1 MLNKF
6 KITGLI
12 LGLLLIANT
21 ASAAFLIEPHLSYN
35 LSGSGDNGLSGASKI
50 DFDYNGPQYGLR
62 MGYQTLG
69 LMAGLDFTR
78 SNYDMDN
85 KTVAG
90 TTVTKMER
98 NEWGLFV
105 GYDFPI
111 LVRAWGAYYF
121 SNTAKN
127 KTNGSV
133 LTGST
138 KELGVGFTGLPF
150 LSLNLMYRM
159 VDHDEFE
166 SASGVKSSIDYSNH
180 EFVVGVSLPLTL

>member
-1 MLNKF
+1 MLNKLKF
-6 KITGLI
+6 TGLI
-12 LGLLLIANT
+12 LGLFLIANT

-35 LSGSGDNGLSGASKI
+35 LSGSGDNGLTGTSKT
-50 DFDYNGPQYGLR
+50 DFDYNGAQYGLR
-62 MGYQTLG
+62 AGYQMLG

-85 KTVAG
+85 TTSTG
-90 TTVTKMER
+90 TSVTEMER

-105 GYDFPI
+105 GYNFPI
-111 LVRAWGAYYF
+111 LVRAWGTYYF

-127 KTNGSV
+127 KTTGSER
-133 LTGST
+133 TGST

-159 VDHDEFE
+159 VDHDELE
-166 SASGVKSSIDYSNH
+166 SASGVKTSVDYSTH